1 MQNVEDVKGTHKS
14 IGDNRTT
21 HKFVDIMKNLEDII
35 TTHKSVD
42 MMHNLEY
49 IRSANIKA
57 T

>member
-1 MQNVEDVKGTHKS
+1 
-14 IGDNRTT
+14 
-21 HKFVDIMKNLEDII
+21 MKNLEDII